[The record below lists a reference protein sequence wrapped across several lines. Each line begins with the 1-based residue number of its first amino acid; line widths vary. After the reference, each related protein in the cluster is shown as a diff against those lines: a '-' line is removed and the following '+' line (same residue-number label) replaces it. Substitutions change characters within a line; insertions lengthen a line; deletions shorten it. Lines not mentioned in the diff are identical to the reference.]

1 MWKSGW
7 NLDKEWVKRNEK
19 WLILL
24 VLGLAILILYA
35 PFGKKTSETGV
46 WQSGERWAESGI
58 GMNPGNIQIRSTEAS
73 GSEESNSDIETGLTT
88 STSKQDSSRLYEL
101 RLEQRIRDV
110 LKNVD
115 GVGEVDVMLT
125 LFSSSEKVLRVDKER
140 SRAATSETDSSGGT
154 RQQADESLREST
166 VLVGSSGSGEPVVE
180 KELAPEISGIV
191 ISAQGGGNAS
201 VQKEISEA
209 MQALFGLP
217 AHKIKVLKEYANMR
231 MKMKRVFRRNQ
242 IIITTLAIMIAA
254 AGYLNYAGKSDLP
267 GADTYEAGAT
277 KISDS
282 DIYSE
287 NQAVSGSVADGEYEE
302 IASLDDPGEGDPLA
316 AGSEEGTA
324 QGAADGEEASAD
336 NPAVDNPGE
345 AVLTGGTGVAEYIAN
360 VQLSREQIRAK
371 NREALNALINN
382 ENLDASAKEA
392 AVQDMLALNAIAEKE
407 NAAETLLMA
416 KGFADP
422 VVSITDGK
430 VDVVVNAPS
439 ITDPQRAQIE
449 DIVKRKTEVSAE
461 NIVISLLNLG
471 D

>member
-1 MWKSGW
+1 MWKLGW

-35 PFGKKTSETGV
+35 PFGKKTNETGV

-58 GMNPGNIQIRSTEAS
+58 GMNSGNIQIRSTEAS
-73 GSEESNSDIETGLTT
+73 GSEESDSDIETGLTT

-140 SRAATSETDSSGGT
+140 SRATTSETDSSGGT

-166 VLVGSSGSGEPVVE
+166 VLAGSSGSGEPVVE

-217 AHKIKVLKEYANMR
+217 AHKIKVLK
-231 MKMKRVFRRNQ
+231 RV
-242 IIITTLAIMIAA
+242 
-254 AGYLNYAGKSDLP
+254 
-267 GADTYEAGAT
+267 E
-277 KISDS
+277 
-282 DIYSE
+282 
-287 NQAVSGSVADGEYEE
+287 
-302 IASLDDPGEGDPLA
+302 
-316 AGSEEGTA
+316 
-324 QGAADGEEASAD
+324 
-336 NPAVDNPGE
+336 
-345 AVLTGGTGVAEYIAN
+345 
-360 VQLSREQIRAK
+360 
-371 NREALNALINN
+371 
-382 ENLDASAKEA
+382 
-392 AVQDMLALNAIAEKE
+392 
-407 NAAETLLMA
+407 
-416 KGFADP
+416 
-422 VVSITDGK
+422 
-430 VDVVVNAPS
+430 
-439 ITDPQRAQIE
+439 
-449 DIVKRKTEVSAE
+449 
-461 NIVISLLNLG
+461 
-471 D
+471 

>member
-35 PFGKKTSETGV
+35 PFGKKTNETGV
-46 WQSGERWAESGI
+46 WQSGERWEESGI

-73 GSEESNSDIETGLTT
+73 GSEESDSDIETGLTT

-166 VLVGSSGSGEPVVE
+166 VLAGSSGSGEPVVE

-217 AHKIKVLKEYANMR
+217 AHKIKVLK
-231 MKMKRVFRRNQ
+231 RV
-242 IIITTLAIMIAA
+242 
-254 AGYLNYAGKSDLP
+254 
-267 GADTYEAGAT
+267 E
-277 KISDS
+277 
-282 DIYSE
+282 
-287 NQAVSGSVADGEYEE
+287 
-302 IASLDDPGEGDPLA
+302 
-316 AGSEEGTA
+316 
-324 QGAADGEEASAD
+324 
-336 NPAVDNPGE
+336 
-345 AVLTGGTGVAEYIAN
+345 
-360 VQLSREQIRAK
+360 
-371 NREALNALINN
+371 
-382 ENLDASAKEA
+382 
-392 AVQDMLALNAIAEKE
+392 
-407 NAAETLLMA
+407 
-416 KGFADP
+416 
-422 VVSITDGK
+422 
-430 VDVVVNAPS
+430 
-439 ITDPQRAQIE
+439 
-449 DIVKRKTEVSAE
+449 
-461 NIVISLLNLG
+461 
-471 D
+471 

>member
-46 WQSGERWAESGI
+46 WQPGERCAESEI

-73 GSEESNSDIETGLTT
+73 GSEESGSDIETGLTT

-166 VLVGSSGSGEPVVE
+166 VLAGGSGSGEPVVE

-217 AHKIKVLKEYANMR
+217 AHKIKVLK
-231 MKMKRVFRRNQ
+231 RV
-242 IIITTLAIMIAA
+242 
-254 AGYLNYAGKSDLP
+254 
-267 GADTYEAGAT
+267 E
-277 KISDS
+277 
-282 DIYSE
+282 
-287 NQAVSGSVADGEYEE
+287 
-302 IASLDDPGEGDPLA
+302 
-316 AGSEEGTA
+316 
-324 QGAADGEEASAD
+324 
-336 NPAVDNPGE
+336 
-345 AVLTGGTGVAEYIAN
+345 
-360 VQLSREQIRAK
+360 
-371 NREALNALINN
+371 
-382 ENLDASAKEA
+382 
-392 AVQDMLALNAIAEKE
+392 
-407 NAAETLLMA
+407 
-416 KGFADP
+416 
-422 VVSITDGK
+422 
-430 VDVVVNAPS
+430 
-439 ITDPQRAQIE
+439 
-449 DIVKRKTEVSAE
+449 
-461 NIVISLLNLG
+461 
-471 D
+471 

>member
-35 PFGKKTSETGV
+35 PFGKKTNETGV
-46 WQSGERWAESGI
+46 WQSGERWVESGI
-58 GMNPGNIQIRSTEAS
+58 GMNPGNIQIRSTETS
-73 GSEESNSDIETGLTT
+73 GSEESDSDIETGLTT

-140 SRAATSETDSSGGT
+140 SRATISETDSSGGA

-166 VLVGSSGSGEPVVE
+166 VLAGSSGSGEPVVE

-217 AHKIKVLKEYANMR
+217 AHKIKVLK
-231 MKMKRVFRRNQ
+231 RV
-242 IIITTLAIMIAA
+242 
-254 AGYLNYAGKSDLP
+254 
-267 GADTYEAGAT
+267 E
-277 KISDS
+277 
-282 DIYSE
+282 
-287 NQAVSGSVADGEYEE
+287 
-302 IASLDDPGEGDPLA
+302 
-316 AGSEEGTA
+316 
-324 QGAADGEEASAD
+324 
-336 NPAVDNPGE
+336 
-345 AVLTGGTGVAEYIAN
+345 
-360 VQLSREQIRAK
+360 
-371 NREALNALINN
+371 
-382 ENLDASAKEA
+382 
-392 AVQDMLALNAIAEKE
+392 
-407 NAAETLLMA
+407 
-416 KGFADP
+416 
-422 VVSITDGK
+422 
-430 VDVVVNAPS
+430 
-439 ITDPQRAQIE
+439 
-449 DIVKRKTEVSAE
+449 
-461 NIVISLLNLG
+461 
-471 D
+471 